1 MHSEFVFLRQYF
13 SNNGYP
19 LGTVNSNI
27 KKFLAKHF
35 ENNSDQI
42 ERNSLDQVS
51 FFSLP
56 FFGPKSGQMKTELN
70 LLLVKCFPS
79 IAFKIIVFVNYLKIG
94 SFFHFKD
101 RLPLASRLSVVH
113 QFECP
118 LCGDPYVGSTSR
130 ILSIQCSEHAGRSHG
145 TCRRL
150 QNEPQSNIRS
160 HSNFSILDSS
170 NSNVSL
176 RIMESL
182 CISKNNPIL
191 IKPNR

>member
-35 ENNSDQI
+35 ENNSEQI

-56 FFGPKSGQMKTELN
+56 FFGRKSGQMKIELN
-70 LLLVKCFPS
+70 LLLVKYFPY

-101 RLPLASRLSVVH
+101 RLPLASRLSVVY

-118 LCGDPYVGSTSR
+118 LCGDPYVGSTSLPSNAPNTR
-130 ILSIQCSEHAGRSHG
+130 EGVTELVDGSKMSLS
-145 TCRRL
+145 L
-150 QNEPQSNIRS
+150 
-160 HSNFSILDSS
+160 ILD
-170 NSNVSL
+170 L
-176 RIMESL
+176 I
-182 CISKNNPIL
+182 PIFL
-191 IKPNR
+191 S